1 MYLNGVKKTIS
12 ELNRI
17 LLEYEPLL
25 QQLDEEKI
33 ASRPGP
39 GKWSKKEILGHLAD
53 SAQNNLRRFVVT
65 QYEELPT
72 IVYKQDFW
80 VTANAYANVSKK
92 DLIGLWK
99 LLNLQ
104 ICRVLENTPETNAAR
119 LCYTDDP
126 EPHTI
131 SRLAEDYIKHL
142 LHHMHQI
149 LGLEPVAYP

>member
-1 MYLNGVKKTIS
+1 MKKTIS

-17 LLEYEPLL
+17 LREYEALLL
-25 QQLDEEKI
+25 QLEEEKI

-53 SAQNNLRRFVVT
+53 SAQNNLRRFVVS
-65 QYEELPT
+65 QYEEIPK

-80 VTANAYANVSKK
+80 VTSNDYANVSKK

-104 ICRVLENTPETNAAR
+104 ICRVLENTPETNASR
-119 LCYTDDP
+119 LCNTDDP

-131 SRLAEDYIKHL
+131 SWLAEDYIKHL
-142 LHHMHQI
+142 LHHLHQI
-149 LGLEPVAYP
+149 LDFEPVAYP